1 MAEETDNGSLSRLFA
16 GILLV
21 SLVGVLILYDWY
33 SGTLKQAL
41 SEKDAQRVA
50 VEQRVEEASRENARL
65 AKTEAGLLAQIEQ
78 REAQHQGEIDRLAD
92 ERQKSAEALAESVA
106 RYEAARQ
113 EIAALEA
120 ERSRSQVEMEQAV
133 AQHREEVAELHQA
146 MTSAAREHEAALAAR
161 EQALDAENERLQQ
174 EMTARI
180 DFFKTALE
188 GDSPELAAQFAA
200 LEGDVEQAKSRQRDA
215 EERVIALEAENA
227 MLEET
232 IASKDQSLAD
242 GAALLSKTQEE
253 ARAQLRR
260 AEEQRLAEKASADEE
275 IQSLNQDLAE
285 ERSAL
290 SALQQEL
297 QKVTEELNAKLLVAT
312 ESLEET
318 RGELAATIE
327 AATSKEAS
335 LQQRIDAADA
345 RITDLE
351 RQVVLERQMAAEK
364 LASSEE
370 AGRKA
375 VEQLRG
381 LYEGFGR
388 LGATRTDRG
397 MLLNLGGKELNFR
410 IGQAEFR
417 SDELPSLDQLAQ
429 FLNAH
434 PLLSARIEGHT
445 DSLGQETT
453 NLELSQAR
461 ADTVLAALVE
471 RGVAAERLSSEGM
484 GEANPV
490 ATNDTKYGRYKNRR
504 VDIYIT
510 GY

>member
-1 MAEETDNGSLSRLFA
+1 MAEEADTGSLSRLLA

-33 SGTLKQAL
+33 SDTLKRAL
-41 SEKDAQRVA
+41 SEKEAQRIA
-50 VEQRVEEASRENARL
+50 VEQRVEEANQEIRRL
-65 AKTEAGLLAQIEQ
+65 GKTEAGLLAQIEQ
-78 REAQHQGEIDRLAD
+78 REAQHQGEIDRLTD

-120 ERSRSQVEMEQAV
+120 ERAKFQVEMEQTV
-133 AQHREEVAELHQA
+133 AQHDKEVAELNQA
-146 MTSAAREHEAALAAR
+146 MTTAAREHESALAAR
-161 EQALDAENERLQQ
+161 EQALQAETERLQQ
-174 EMTARI
+174 VMSARI
-180 DFFKTALE
+180 ELFKIALE
-188 GDSPELAAQFAA
+188 GDSPELAAQLAA
-200 LEGDVEQAKSRQRDA
+200 LEGDVEQAKSRQLAA
-215 EERVIALEAENA
+215 EEKVIALEAEKA
-227 MLEET
+227 ALEET

-253 ARAQLRR
+253 AKAELRR
-260 AEEQRLAEKASADEE
+260 AEKERLAAKASADEQ
-275 IQSLNQDLAE
+275 IQSLNQDLAR

-297 QKVTEELNAKLLVAT
+297 QKVTDDLNARLLVAA

-327 AATSKEAS
+327 AANSKESS
-335 LQQRIDAADA
+335 LQQRIDAANST
-345 RITDLE
+345 ISDLE
-351 RQVVLERQMAAEK
+351 RQVVLERQMAAKE

-429 FLNAH
+429 FLNTH
-434 PLLSARIEGHT
+434 PELSARIEGHT
-445 DSLGQETT
+445 DSLGQEAT
-453 NLELSQAR
+453 NLKLSQAR

-471 RGVAAERLSSEGM
+471 RGVTAEQLSSEGM
-484 GEANPV
+484 GEANPI

>member
-1 MAEETDNGSLSRLFA
+1 MAEEADNGSLSGLLA
-16 GILLV
+16 GFLVV

-33 SGTLKQAL
+33 TDTLKEAL
-41 SEKDAQRVA
+41 SEKEAQRIA
-50 VEQRVEEASRENARL
+50 VEQRVEEANREIGRL
-65 AKTEAGLLAQIEQ
+65 GKTEAGLLSRIEQ
-78 REAQHQGEIDRLAD
+78 REAQHQDEVDRLSD
-92 ERQKSAEALAESVA
+92 ERQKSVEALAESVA
-106 RYEAARQ
+106 RYDAARQ
-113 EIAALEA
+113 EIAALTA
-120 ERSRSQVEMEQAV
+120 ERSKLQVAMEQIV
-133 AQHREEVAELHQA
+133 AQHREEVTELNRA
-146 MTSAAREHEAALAAR
+146 MTTAAREHEAALAAR
-161 EQALDAENERLQQ
+161 EQALRAETGRLQQ

-180 DFFKTALE
+180 SLLETALE
-188 GDSPELAAQFAA
+188 GDAPELATQLAA
-200 LEGDVEQAKSRQRDA
+200 LEGDVEQAKSRQLDA
-215 EERVIALEAENA
+215 EEKVIALEAEKA
-227 MLEET
+227 VLEET

-253 ARAQLRR
+253 ARAELRR
-260 AEEQRLAEKASADEE
+260 AEEMRLAEKEAADEE
-275 IQSLNQDLAE
+275 IQSLKHNLAK

-297 QKVTEELNAKLLVAT
+297 QKVTDDLNARLLVAT

-327 AATSKEAS
+327 AATSKES
-335 LQQRIDAADA
+335 SMQQRIDAADS
-345 RITDLE
+345 RISDLE

-364 LASSEE
+364 LAASEE

-375 VEQLRG
+375 VEKLRG
-381 LYEGFGR
+381 LYEDFGR

-417 SDELPSLDQLAQ
+417 SNELPSLDQLAQ
-429 FLNAH
+429 FLNTH
-434 PLLSARIEGHT
+434 PELSARIEGHT
-445 DSLGQETT
+445 DSMGQETT

-461 ADTVLAALVE
+461 AETVLAALVE
-471 RGVAAERLSSEGM
+471 RGVAAEQLSSEGM

-490 ATNDTKYGRYKNRR
+490 ASNDTKYGRYKNRR